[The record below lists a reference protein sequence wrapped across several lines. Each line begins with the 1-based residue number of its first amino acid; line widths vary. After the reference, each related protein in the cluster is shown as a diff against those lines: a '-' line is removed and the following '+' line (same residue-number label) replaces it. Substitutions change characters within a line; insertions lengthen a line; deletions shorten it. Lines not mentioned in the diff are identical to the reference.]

1 MLILAIETSCDE
13 TAAAVIKDGVEI
25 LSNVINSQV
34 DIHQKFGGVVPEV
47 ASRHHIENIKSV
59 VSKALAQANIKL
71 SDIDA
76 IAVTNTPGL
85 VGALLVGVSYAK
97 GLSFGLGVPLIPV
110 NHIHAH
116 ICALFLAHPKLCE
129 PFMPRG
135 ELVADTAKREKQA
148 PPAFLCLVAS
158 GGHSHIIHVKDFT
171 DFEVIARTRDDAA
184 GEAYDKIARILGL
197 GYPGGPLV
205 SKCAEN
211 GDENFLE
218 LPRVKM
224 ADSFD
229 YSFSGVKTSV
239 INYVHTC
246 RQKGEELRVADIC
259 ASFQRAVNEALCQHL
274 IDAATDLKVDTI
286 ALAGGVAAN
295 QKLRELAEKFAND
308 NNMKFYCPSAEL
320 CTDNA
325 AMVGCSGYFNM
336 QAGTTADMSLN
347 AIATI

>member
-59 VSKALAQANIKL
+59 VSKALAEANIKL

-97 GLSFGLGVPLIPV
+97 GLAFGLGVPLIPV

-116 ICALFLAHPKLCE
+116 ICALFLAHPKL
-129 PFMPRG
+129 
-135 ELVADTAKREKQA
+135 K
-148 PPAFLCLVAS
+148 PPFLCLVAS
-158 GGHSHIIHVKDFT
+158 GGHSHIIYVKGFT

-197 GYPGGPLV
+197 GYPGGPVV
-205 SKCAEN
+205 SKYAEN
-211 GDENFLE
+211 GDENFLK

-246 RQKGEELRVADIC
+246 RQKGEELRAADIC

-274 IDAATDLKVDTI
+274 IDAAKEIKVDTI

-295 QKLRELAEKFAND
+295 QKLRELAEKFAYD
-308 NNMKFYCPSAEL
+308 NNMKFYCPYLEL

-336 QAGTTADMSLN
+336 QAGITADMSLN